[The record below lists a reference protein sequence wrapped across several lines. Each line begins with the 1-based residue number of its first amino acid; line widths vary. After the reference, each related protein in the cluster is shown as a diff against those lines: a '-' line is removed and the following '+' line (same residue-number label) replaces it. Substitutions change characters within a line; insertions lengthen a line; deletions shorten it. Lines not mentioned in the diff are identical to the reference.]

1 MLFHE
6 WEIVPQATII
16 NLIRCIKRKYGSY
29 TEVHVLRLS
38 DEKNTSIHSTKLYNF
53 RAHFKF
59 NIKYC
64 KTNETEINDVKSF

>member
-1 MLFHE
+1 M
-6 WEIVPQATII
+6 VVTY
-16 NLIRCIKRKYGSY
+16 R
-29 TEVHVLRLS
+29 EVHVRLS
-38 DEKNTSIHSTKLYNF
+38 DEKKNTSIHSTKLYNLQ